1 MNSKSRV
8 LVFLVFVFVV
18 FSFFIYYETA
28 NIVKQDDIQGKNID
42 VSNNN
47 SNENII
53 SNNKL
58 KNNYVI
64 INNYTVNVEL
74 ALTNEERQKGLMGR
88 ENLNDDE
95 GMLFVFEEEKEHDF
109 WMKNMIISLDMIWI
123 DSDGKV
129 VHVEKQVPPCE
140 ENCIIYSSSIPAKY
154 VLELN
159 SGSAK
164 RLSIENGIEIQL
176 FIKN

>member
-8 LVFLVFVFVV
+8 LVFLFFVFVV

-28 NIVKQDDIQGKNID
+28 NIVKQDEMQEKNIN

-64 INNYTVNVEL
+64 INSYTIDVEL

-88 ENLNDDE
+88 ENLDDGE
-95 GMLFVFEEEKEHDF
+95 GMLFVFDDEKKHEF
-109 WMKNMIISLDMIWI
+109 WMKNMIISLDIIWI

-129 VHVEKQVPPCE
+129 VHIEKQVPPCE
-140 ENCIIYSSSIPAKY
+140 ENCIIYSPLAPAKY

>member
-8 LVFLVFVFVV
+8 LVFLFFVFVV

-28 NIVKQDDIQGKNID
+28 NIVKQDEMQEKNIN
-42 VSNNN
+42 VSNNS

-64 INNYTVNVEL
+64 INSYTIDVEL

-88 ENLNDDE
+88 ENLDDGK
-95 GMLFVFEEEKEHDF
+95 GMLFVFDDEKKHEF
-109 WMKNMIISLDMIWI
+109 WMKNMIISLDIIWI

-129 VHVEKQVPPCE
+129 VHIEKQVPPCE
-140 ENCIIYSSSIPAKY
+140 ENCIIYSPSAPAKY

-159 SGSAK
+159 SGSAE

>member
-8 LVFLVFVFVV
+8 LVFLFFVFVV

-28 NIVKQDDIQGKNID
+28 NIVKQDEMQEKNIN
-42 VSNNN
+42 VSNNS

-64 INNYTVNVEL
+64 INSYTIDVEL

-88 ENLNDDE
+88 ENLDDGE
-95 GMLFVFEEEKEHDF
+95 GMLFVFDDEKKHEF
-109 WMKNMIISLDMIWI
+109 WMKNMIISLDIIWI

-129 VHVEKQVPPCE
+129 VHIEKQVPPCE
-140 ENCIIYSSSIPAKY
+140 ENCIIYSPSAPAKY

>member
-1 MNSKSRV
+1 
-8 LVFLVFVFVV
+8 VV

-129 VHVEKQVPPCE
+129 VHIEKQVPPCE

>member
-8 LVFLVFVFVV
+8 LVFLFFVFVV

-28 NIVKQDDIQGKNID
+28 NIVKQDEMQEKNIN
-42 VSNNN
+42 VSNNS

-64 INNYTVNVEL
+64 INNYTIDVEL

-88 ENLNDDE
+88 ENLDDGE
-95 GMLFVFEEEKEHDF
+95 GMLFVFDDEKKHEF
-109 WMKNMIISLDMIWI
+109 WMKNMIISLDIIWI

-129 VHVEKQVPPCE
+129 VHIEKQVPPCE
-140 ENCIIYSSSIPAKY
+140 ENCIIYSPSAPAKY

>member
-8 LVFLVFVFVV
+8 LVFLFFVFVV

-28 NIVKQDDIQGKNID
+28 NIVKQDEIQEKNIN
-42 VSNNN
+42 VSNNS

-64 INNYTVNVEL
+64 INSYTIDVEL

-88 ENLNDDE
+88 ENLDDGE
-95 GMLFVFEEEKEHDF
+95 GMLFVFDDEKKHEF
-109 WMKNMIISLDMIWI
+109 WMKNMIISLDIIWI
-123 DSDGKV
+123 DSGGKV
-129 VHVEKQVPPCE
+129 VHIEKQVPPCE
-140 ENCIIYSSSIPAKY
+140 ENCIIYSPLAPAKY

-159 SGSAK
+159 SGSAE